1 MNTLSHRLR
10 ICAGFVLAILTLGS
24 LRAADPAYYVRQS
37 TWQLSRLASE
47 EALARQHL
55 ESGFAGYESDTRRG
69 GAPAQFIQ
77 VNVAGAREMYLF
89 VTGCPDIRWAVAD
102 WADATLIGKNGQAIP
117 LSRLESSIKILQG
130 RHEYD
135 LTLRSGL
142 YQKMK
147 LAGRTFDQGL
157 HVQAYS
163 AVRVPLDG
171 KYERFEATIGVDDWA
186 GTNGTVR
193 FSVLGARDAAYKRLW
208 ELLERDF
215 PDGLSRRQMRW
226 EQEDRIFTPAWLPG
240 NLAPLA
246 KLYAQA
252 SHRVPALA
260 APAAKFAAMV
270 RDDAGLAITREWYY
284 RSRELEAAGTRAKAF
299 NFQALRL
306 AIEDLGQTYGE
317 KYPQSVAF
325 LDRLNQLESAL
336 RAALNQVRPASLASF
351 EKVSILEHDL
361 DALRREALLA
371 NPLLD
376 FDRLLLVKR
385 KPLGDPRRSQ
395 WDDRGLGEYFGL
407 PKQSSWHLS
416 TIPRV
421 DIWENEIAVLSPV
434 RPEGKINT
442 LYKPEGQRLLTDV
455 DLHFDADKMLFSMPD
470 ANLRWQIHEI
480 RADGSHY
487 RQLTPGDQPEVH
499 NYDSCYLPNGNIAF
513 LSTAPLQG
521 VPCNAGVVVGM
532 MYLMDPNGNHI
543 HQVAF
548 EQDHD
553 YCPSVLN
560 DGRIL
565 YLRWDYTDTPH
576 VWNRILMAMNPDG
589 TSQMEYYGSGSYWP
603 NAVFFARA
611 IPGHPTKI
619 AGIVTGHHE
628 GRIGELVIFDPAR
641 GRQEVEGVVQRI
653 PGYGQPVEPKIEDKL
668 TEHSWPKFLHPAPL
682 SEKYFIVACKPEPDS
697 LFGIYLVDVFDN
709 RILLREEENY
719 ALLEPIPFRK
729 TPKPPIIPDKVL
741 PDETNAVVFLQ
752 DVYEG
757 PGLKGVPRGSVK
769 QLRLFTYHFGYQR
782 VAGIDHRVGAD
793 GPWEVKRVLG
803 TVPVES
809 DGSALFRIPAKYP
822 ISVQPLDAE
831 GQALALMRSWMTAMP
846 GEILSCIGCHE
857 RQGTSPPVRQS
868 ALALSRPPS
877 DIEPWRGPPRG
888 FSFAREVQPVLD
900 KYCVSCHQGAALAGR
915 QSRPDL
921 RADQGAFVVY
931 APGSPVGQRITGVPK
946 KELLGHYSG
955 VFEPSYVELRK
966 FVRVGGLE
974 SDLHLL
980 LPKEFHANTSE
991 LIQMLKKG
999 HHNVKLDKEAW
1010 DVLATWIDLNAPC
1023 HGTWAEVTR
1032 IPGQQQ
1038 PERRQFLRRLYGGID
1053 ENAEAIPDLPR
1064 APVVPVVPEPVP
1076 PMKTSAPQIAG
1087 WPLRTDQA
1095 QRRQKSL
1102 GRTRRVIDM
1111 GGGVKMEF
1119 VRVPAGTFVMG
1130 DPDGETDEQP
1140 LSAVEI
1146 KQPFWMGACEVL
1158 NEQYA
1163 RFDPRHD
1170 SRFEDRSSWIFSEEY
1185 LGWPLNQPR
1194 QPVVRVSWNQ
1204 AMAFCQW
1211 LSKRTGE
1218 CITLHTEAQW
1228 EYACRAGTATPFWY
1242 GSIDAD
1248 FSTCANLGDENLKR
1262 LAYDGWRPLSPDL
1275 VPRDSRFNDRALVTA
1290 EAGRYQPNPWGL
1302 FDMHGNAAEW
1312 TRSSYRPYPYR
1323 PELDQVRFTM
1333 TTLSG
1338 AEEKVVRGGSWRDRP
1353 KRSRSAFRL
1362 SYPAYQPVFNVGF
1375 RVIIEADNQKME
1387 TATR

>member
-1 MNTLSHRLR
+1 MNTLCKRLR
-10 ICAGFVLAILTLGS
+10 VLAGFGLAVLSLGS
-24 LRAADPAYYVRQS
+24 LRAADPSYYVRQS
-37 TWQLSRLASE
+37 TWQLTRLASE
-47 EALARQHL
+47 AALARQKL
-55 ESGFAGYESDTRRG
+55 EPGFVAYESDTRRG
-69 GAPAQFIQ
+69 GAPPKVIR
-77 VNVAGAREMYLF
+77 VNVVGARDLYLF
-89 VTGCPDIRWAVAD
+89 VTGCPDIKWGVAD
-102 WADATLIGKNGQAIP
+102 WAAAKLVTQDGQDVP
-117 LSRLESSIKILQG
+117 LSRIKASIQILQG
-130 RHEYD
+130 RHEFD

-147 LAGRTFDQGL
+147 LGGRTFDQGL

-163 AVRVPLDG
+163 AVRVPLEG
-171 KYERFEATIGVDDWA
+171 KYDRFEATLGVDDWA
-186 GTNGTVR
+186 GANGTVR
-193 FSVLGARDAAYKRLW
+193 FSVMGARDAARKRLW

-215 PDGLSRRQMRW
+215 PDGASRRQMRW
-226 EQEDRIFTPAWLPG
+226 EQEDRIFEPAWIATDLV
-240 NLAPLA
+240 PLA
-246 KLYAQA
+246 NQYALA
-252 SHRVPALA
+252 SHRVLALA
-260 APAAKFAAMV
+260 SQATKLALNVRAAADLTAV
-270 RDDAGLAITREWYY
+270 RELYY
-284 RSRELEAAGTRAKAF
+284 RSRELDAAWTRAKVF
-299 NFQALRL
+299 NIQALRL
-306 AIEDLGQTYGE
+306 AVEDLGQTYGE
-317 KYPQSVAF
+317 KYPQYHTY
-325 LDRLNQLESAL
+325 LNRLNTLESAL
-336 RAALNQVRPASLASF
+336 RATLNRVRPASLASY
-351 EKVSILEHDL
+351 EKVSGLEHEL
-361 DALRREALLA
+361 DSLRREALLA

-376 FDRLLLVKR
+376 FDRLLVVKR

-421 DIWENEIAVLSPV
+421 DIWDNEIAVLSPV
-434 RPEGKINT
+434 RPEGKITT
-442 LYKPEGQRLLTDV
+442 LFKPDGQRLLTDV
-455 DLHFDADKMLFSMPD
+455 DLHFEADKMLFSMPD
-470 ANLRWQIHEI
+470 AKLRWQIHEI
-480 RADGSHY
+480 RADGSHW

-513 LSTAPLQG
+513 LSTAALQG

-532 MYLMDPNGNHI
+532 MYLMDANGNNI

-576 VWNRILMAMNPDG
+576 VWNRVLMAMNPDG
-589 TSQMEYYGSGSYWP
+589 TGQMEYYGSGSYWP

-628 GRIGELVIFDPAR
+628 GRIGELVIFDPAQ
-641 GRQEVEGVVQRI
+641 GRHEVEGVVQRI
-653 PGYGQPVEPKIEDKL
+653 PGYGKPVEPKIEDKL

-682 SEKYFIVACKPEPDS
+682 SDKYFIVACKPEPDS

-709 RILLREEENY
+709 RVLLREEENY
-719 ALLEPIPFRK
+719 ALLEPIPFRP
-729 TPKPPIIPDKVL
+729 TPKPPVIPDKVL
-741 PDETNAVVFLQ
+741 PDVTNAVVFLQ

-793 GPWEVKRVLG
+793 GPWEIKRVLG

-809 DGSALFRIPAKYP
+809 DGSALFRVPAKHP
-822 ISVQPLDAE
+822 LSVQPLDAE
-831 GQALALMRSWMTAMP
+831 GKALALMRSWMTAMP
-846 GEILSCIGCHE
+846 GEILSCVGCHE
-857 RQGTSPPVRQS
+857 PQGTSPPVRKP
-868 ALALSRPPS
+868 ALALRRPPS

-900 KYCVSCHQGAALAGR
+900 KYCVSCHNGAVSPDG
-915 QSRPDL
+915 QNRPDL
-921 RADQGAFVVY
+921 RADQGAYVVY
-931 APGSPVGQRITGVPK
+931 AAGNPVAQRLAGIPK
-946 KELLGHYSG
+946 KELLGNYSG

-980 LPKEFHANTSE
+980 PPKEFHADTSE

-999 HHNVKLDKEAW
+999 HHNVKIDKEGWEAL
-1010 DVLATWIDLNAPC
+1010 VTWIDLNAPC

-1053 ENAEAIPDLPR
+1053 ENAEEIPDLER
-1064 APVVPVVPEPVP
+1064 APVVPVIPAPVP
-1076 PMKTSAPQIAG
+1076 AMNSPVPRIPG
-1087 WPLRTDQA
+1087 WPLSTDQA

-1102 GRTRRVIDM
+1102 GRTRRVIDL

-1119 VRVPAGTFVMG
+1119 VRLPAGAFVMG
-1130 DPDGETDEQP
+1130 DPDGERDEQP
-1140 LSAVEI
+1140 LSAMEI
-1146 KQPFWMGACEVL
+1146 KEPFWMGAVEVI

-1194 QPVVRVSWNQ
+1194 QPVVRVSWNE

-1218 CITLHTEAQW
+1218 GITLPTEAQW
-1228 EYACRAGTATPFWY
+1228 EYACRAGTDTPFWY
-1242 GSIDAD
+1242 GNLDTD

-1275 VPRDSRFNDRALVTA
+1275 VPRESRFNDHALVTA
-1290 EAGRYQPNPWGL
+1290 DVGRYQPNPWGL

-1312 TRSSYRPYPYR
+1312 TRSNYRPYPYR
-1323 PELDQVRFTM
+1323 PEPDPIGFTAGN
-1333 TTLSG
+1333 LSG
-1338 AEEKVVRGGSWRDRP
+1338 AGEKVVRGGSWRDRP

-1375 RVIIEADNQKME
+1375 RVIIEPKNLAKDI
-1387 TATR
+1387 